1 MIRKKHGHHLVSVVM
16 PMHNSEKYVGK
27 AIESVMG
34 QTYDNWELLVVDDG
48 STDRSCDV
56 VKAYALQDSRIKL
69 LINDNPTGMP
79 YSPRNYGIQR
89 AKGDFIAFLD
99 SDDMWL
105 REKLSQQIPLFF
117 HDNITAVV
125 YSDYEKISESGKRS
139 ARIIS
144 APAKTNYRQLLYGN
158 VIGNLTGIFDVRKV
172 GKSYFTNV
180 HHEDYA
186 FWLSVLKSGYIARNT
201 QTVAA
206 LYRVRKESVTANK
219 LSIIGWQWNIYRNVE
234 NIGILRSFYYYCFYA
249 VSALYK
255 SII

>member
-1 MIRKKHGHHLVSVVM
+1 MVSVIM
-16 PMHNSEKYVGK
+16 PMCNSEKYVGK

-34 QTYDNWELLVVDDG
+34 QTYSNWELLVVDDG

-56 VKAYALQDSRIKL
+56 VKAYALKDSRIRL
-69 LINDNPTGMP
+69 LINDNPVGMP
-79 YSPRNYGIQR
+79 YAPRNYGIQR

-139 ARIIS
+139 ARIVT
-144 APAKTNYRQLLYGN
+144 APRNTNYRQLLYGN

-172 GKSYFTNV
+172 GKNYFTNV

-201 QTVAA
+201 QTVSA
-206 LYRVRKESVTANK
+206 LYRVRRQSLTANK
-219 LSIIGWQWNIYRNVE
+219 LSILSWQWHIYREVE
-234 NIGILRSFYYYCFYA
+234 NIGVFRSAYYYCFYA
-249 VSALYK
+249 VGALYK
-255 SII
+255 SLI

>member
-1 MIRKKHGHHLVSVVM
+1 MCD
-16 PMHNSEKYVGK
+16 SEKYVGK

-34 QTYDNWELLVVDDG
+34 QTYSNWELLVVDDG

-56 VKAYALQDSRIKL
+56 VKAYALKDNRIRL
-69 LINDNPTGMP
+69 LINDNPVGMP
-79 YSPRNYGIQR
+79 YAPRNYGIQR

-139 ARIIS
+139 ARIVT
-144 APAKTNYRQLLYGN
+144 APRNTNYRQLLYGN

-172 GKSYFTNV
+172 GKNYFTDV

-201 QTVAA
+201 QTVSA
-206 LYRVRKESVTANK
+206 LYRVRRQSLTANK
-219 LSIIGWQWNIYRNVE
+219 LSILSWQWHIYRKVE
-234 NIGILRSFYYYCFYA
+234 NIGVFRSAYYYCFYA
-249 VSALYK
+249 VGALYK
-255 SII
+255 SLI

>member
-1 MIRKKHGHHLVSVVM
+1 MVKKHGHHLVSVIM
-16 PMHNSEKYVGK
+16 PMCNSEKYVGK

-34 QTYDNWELLVVDDG
+34 QTYSNWELLVVDDG
-48 STDRSCDV
+48 STDHSCDV
-56 VKAYALQDSRIKL
+56 VKAYALKDNRIRL
-69 LINDNPTGMP
+69 LINDNPVGMP
-79 YSPRNYGIQR
+79 YAPRNYGIQR

-139 ARIIS
+139 ARIIT
-144 APAKTNYRQLLYGN
+144 APRNTNYRQLLYGN

-172 GKSYFTNV
+172 GKNYFTNV

-201 QTVAA
+201 QTVTA
-206 LYRVRKESVTANK
+206 LYRVRKQSLTASK
-219 LSIIGWQWNIYRNVE
+219 LSIVSWQWHIYRRVE
-234 NIGILRSFYYYCFYA
+234 NIGIFRSAYYYLFYA
-249 VSALYK
+249 IGGLYK
-255 SII
+255 SLI